1 MAVDSSMTVEQI
13 VSAIRALPV
22 AERLRVIELVAHEAA
37 NDVPVTEAA
46 PSHGATLTE
55 QHGLLI
61 VDADDSIPAE
71 AFDHRLDRDARANRI
86 WGAGS

>member
-1 MAVDSSMTVEQI
+1 MTVEQI

-37 NDVPVTEAA
+37 NDVPITTAEPAPA
-46 PSHGATLTE
+46 PSVTLTE
-55 QHGLLI
+55 QRGLLV
-61 VDADDSIPAE
+61 VDTDASVPAE
-71 AFDHRLDRDARANRI
+71 AFDHRPDRDDRANRM